1 MTFKVKGG
9 LKVNSVD
16 VVNSFGSWTG
26 NTIAILYGGTGA
38 TTAAQARTNL
48 GLAIGT
54 NVQAYDET
62 LTSIATLGATGADKF
77 IYFNSANTVTTSTVT
92 SYARTLLAQTSASNA
107 RSTLGLGS
115 ISTQDSSNVYITGGA
130 ISGITDIAVADGGT
144 GASSA
149 SDARTNLGV
158 AIGTDVQAYH
168 PILTSASGLSTAA
181 DRLPY
186 FNGANTLTV
195 TTFTGFGR
203 NLVGASTASAA
214 RTVLALGTIATQS
227 NTDVSITGGSIT
239 GIVDLA
245 VADGGTGASTS
256 AQARTNLGLAI
267 GTDVQA
273 YSPTLDSV
281 SNLSSGTDQLPYFSS
296 ANTLAVTTF
305 TTYGRSLVAS
315 SSATA
320 ARSTLG
326 LGTIA
331 TQANNNVTITGGSIT
346 GITDLAIAD
355 GGTGAS
361 TAAGARTNLGLV
373 IGTDVQ
379 AYDEQLSALAT
390 VSADADKLPYFTSSN
405 TADVTTITSF
415 GRDFLASANA
425 TVARSSFGLGTL
437 STQNSNSVTIT
448 GGSITGITN
457 LAVADGGT
465 GADTP
470 FDARTNLGLTI
481 GTDVQGYDG
490 SLNAITLSANGYL
503 VKTSATTVA
512 NRTFTAGTGVTVT
525 NGNGVSGN
533 TIISIG
539 QNVSNTANV
548 TFNDVTINGTLNSN
562 DITSANIA
570 INGNAI
576 VSGNLYVTGTTTSVQ
591 TANVNIGNTILILNA
606 NEVSTPT
613 QDSGIEVERGT
624 AQNVKLLWK
633 ESTDRWTFSND
644 GTTYYNIP
652 IPSEYNVN
660 TYDISAVAVSSTSA
674 KIRLTDSLGPTDDI
688 TFVGAGTV
696 TVVQTDAN
704 TITITGAGSTES
716 EVTGVTS
723 ASSVLID
730 SFSRLV
736 YRSAEYTYT
745 ATVTSGT
752 THYVTGRILV
762 LHNGS
767 SAYNTQF
774 AIISTNSSDDLVDF
788 TTDVSGNNVRLL
800 AQATAGNTVK
810 IKITGATY
818 STV

>member
-16 VVNSFGSWTG
+16 VVNSSGSWTG
-26 NTIAILYGGTGA
+26 NTITIFYGGTGA
-38 TTAAQARTNL
+38 TTAAQARINL

-54 NVQAYDET
+54 DVQPYDET
-62 LTSIATLGATGADKF
+62 LSSIATLGNAGADKF
-77 IYFNSANTVTTSTVT
+77 IYFNSANTVTTSTIT
-92 SYARTLLAQTSASNA
+92 SYARTLLAQTSAANT
-107 RSTLGLGS
+107 RTTLGLGS
-115 ISTQDSSNVYITGGA
+115 ISTQDSSNVSITGGS
-130 ISGITDIAVADGGT
+130 ITGITDLAIADGGT
-144 GASSA
+144 GASSVV
-149 SDARTNLGV
+149 DARTNLGLT
-158 AIGTDVQAYH
+158 IGTDVQAYH
-168 PILTSASGLSTAA
+168 PILTSASSLATAA

-195 TTFTGFGR
+195 TTFTAFGR
-203 NLVGASTASAA
+203 TLVGSGSASVG
-214 RTVLALGTIATQS
+214 RTALGLGSIATQDTS
-227 NTDVSITGGSIT
+227 NVSITGGAIT
-239 GIVDLA
+239 GITDLA
-245 VADGGTGASTS
+245 VADGGTGSST
-256 AQARTNLGLAI
+256 AAGARTNLGLAI

-305 TTYGRSLVAS
+305 TTYGRSLVAAAS
-315 SSATA
+315 SSAARTA
-320 ARSTLG
+320 LG
-326 LGTIA
+326 LGGLA
-331 TQANNNVTITGGSIT
+331 TQSNNNVNITGGSIT

-361 TAAGARTNLGLV
+361 TASGARTALGLA

-415 GRDFLASANA
+415 GRDFLASANS
-425 TVARSSFGLGTL
+425 TVAKSSFGLGTL

-448 GGSITGITN
+448 GGSISGITN

-490 SLNAITLSANGYL
+490 SLNAITLASNGYI
-503 VKTSATTVA
+503 VKTSSSTVA
-512 NRTFTAGTGVTVT
+512 SRTFTGGTGVTVT

-533 TIISIG
+533 TTITIG
-539 QNVSNTANV
+539 QDVSNTANV
-548 TFNDVTINGTLNSN
+548 TFNSVTINGTLNSN

-570 INGNAI
+570 IDGNAI
-576 VSGNLYVTGTTTSVQ
+576 ISGNLYVQGTTTSVQ

-606 NEVSTPT
+606 NETSTPT
-613 QDSGIEVERGT
+613 QDSGIEIERGT
-624 AQNVKLLWK
+624 AVNVRLLWK

-644 GTTYYNIP
+644 GTNYYNIP
-652 IPSEYNVN
+652 IPSEYNN
-660 TYDISAVAVSSTSA
+660 NLYDISAVAVSATTA
-674 KIRLTDSLGPTDDI
+674 KIRLTNSSGPTDDI
-688 TFVGAGTV
+688 SFVGAGTV
-696 TVVQTDAN
+696 TVTQTDAN
-704 TITITGAGSTES
+704 TITITGAGSTET
-716 EVTGVTS
+716 EIAGVTS

-762 LHNGS
+762 VHNGS

-774 AIISTNSSDDLVDF
+774 AIISTNSNDDLVDF

-800 AQATAGNTVK
+800 AQATAGNVVK
-810 IKITGATY
+810 VKITGATY